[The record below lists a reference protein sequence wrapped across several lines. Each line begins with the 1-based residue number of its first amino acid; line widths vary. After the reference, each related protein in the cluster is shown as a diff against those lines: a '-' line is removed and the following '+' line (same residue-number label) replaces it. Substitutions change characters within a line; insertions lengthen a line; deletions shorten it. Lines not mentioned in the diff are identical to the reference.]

1 MKQKMD
7 REVRIKVPE
16 QLYSKFRD
24 KCEKD
29 LKTVSIVIRQLMLE
43 YTKDKGEENR

>member
-16 QLYSKFRD
+16 TLYSQFRD
-24 KCEKD
+24 KCEKS

-43 YTKDKGEENR
+43 HLEEDGKIK

>member
-16 QLYSKFRD
+16 SLYCEFRD

-29 LKTVSIVIRQLMLE
+29 LKTVSMVIRQLMLE
-43 YTKDKGEENR
+43 HLENDEKVK